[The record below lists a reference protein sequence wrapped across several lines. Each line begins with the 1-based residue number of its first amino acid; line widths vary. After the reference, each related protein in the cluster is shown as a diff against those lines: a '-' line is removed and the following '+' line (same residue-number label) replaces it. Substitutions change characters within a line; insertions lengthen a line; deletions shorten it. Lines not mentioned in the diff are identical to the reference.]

1 MTDLTLKEVLAD
13 IAVAKNMGR
22 SINFDNINPFDGK
35 PTTKV
40 IMDELSKSGY
50 RLYSYLYNY
59 GKNCGLKVDW
69 STI

>member
-1 MTDLTLKEVLAD
+1 MTDLTLKEVLD
-13 IAVAKNMGR
+13 AVDEAKNTGG
-22 SINFDNINPFDGK
+22 SIIFDEIDPFDCK

-40 IMDELSKSGY
+40 IVDELSRLGY
-50 RLYSYLYNY
+50 RLYSYLYNH